1 MKNKF
6 ILRRHTAVTA
16 ALETND
22 PASWTIERGLGVLSR
37 VAISEIKNPVAE
49 AKTASV
55 DAPSQNGEPD
65 LTEAVGGVFY
75 KNKKVEI
82 TFQTLS
88 DFRQWFGDLRGAFT
102 ALHGQTVDFAF
113 ATALDVQ
120 WYYTGRLSVDSID
133 EPAGKLTIK
142 IDAYPFLQ
150 STVLRRW
157 RIPTAEKLDRSAS
170 GWSVSAKA
178 ASATVTFRQNRIIVF
193 GNPGDRVVLRR
204 TASAGRLYAFAVND
218 LLGGRYVFPTNGSR
232 TLGQPASG
240 ALTMQLTL
248 DGSYYDWT
256 TENGESVY
264 KPCMVLDYLLTELTP
279 DADGK
284 PIGAADMETT
294 PRNAVTLAANTRH
307 RPELYNYGTGAA
319 DVLLDGTRIYVPVSG
334 DYSEGGIYPEAV
346 LPGLYADRDGTET
359 LCVLSA
365 VGNAADDEPD
375 VEIRLREE
383 RLG

>member
-6 ILRRHTAVTA
+6 ILRRHAATTA
-16 ALETND
+16 ALERND
-22 PASWTIERGLGVLSR
+22 PASWTMERGLGILSR
-37 VAISEIKNPVAE
+37 VAITEIKNPVAE

-65 LTEAVGGVFY
+65 LTEAAGGVFY

-88 DFRQWFGDLRGAFT
+88 DFRQWFAALRGAFT

-113 ATALDVQ
+113 ATALDVE

-142 IDAYPFLQ
+142 IDTYPFLQ
-150 STVLRRW
+150 STTLRRW
-157 RIPTAEKLDRSAS
+157 RIPTAESLDRTTSA
-170 GWSVSAKA
+170 WSVSAKA
-178 ASATVTFRQNRIIVF
+178 ASASVVLWQNRIVAF
-193 GNPGDRVVLRR
+193 GNPGDRIVLERA
-204 TASAGRLYAFAVND
+204 ASAGRLYAFAVND
-218 LLGGRYVFPTNGSR
+218 LRGGRYVFPVNGSR
-232 TLGQPASG
+232 TLGQPSLG
-240 ALTMQLTL
+240 ALTLQLTL

-264 KPCMVLDYLLTELTP
+264 MPCLVLDYLLTELTP
-279 DADGK
+279 DADGSL
-284 PIGAADMETT
+284 IGASDMETT

-319 DVLLDGTRIYVPVSG
+319 DVLLDGMRIHVPVSG
-334 DYSEGGIYPEAV
+334 GYSEGGTYPEAV
-346 LPGLYADRDGTET
+346 LPGLYADRGGAET
-359 LCVLSA
+359 VCVLSA
-365 VGNAADDEPD
+365 VGNATDDEPD

-383 RLG
+383 MLG